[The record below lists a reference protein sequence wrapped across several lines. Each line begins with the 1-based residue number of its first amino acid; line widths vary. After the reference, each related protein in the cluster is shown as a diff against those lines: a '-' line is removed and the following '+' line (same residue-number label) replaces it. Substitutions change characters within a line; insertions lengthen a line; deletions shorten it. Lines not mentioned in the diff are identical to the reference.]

1 MVRIK
6 LSNIYNN
13 IGLVYYNISWT
24 KTEEIA
30 IIKNK
35 AGYEK
40 PEIMQKLHEEVN
52 SKLEKAIEFF
62 EKAINTIEQED
73 TNT

>member
-1 MVRIK
+1 M
-6 LSNIYNN
+6 
-13 IGLVYYNISWT
+13 
-24 KTEEIA
+24 
-30 IIKNK
+30 
-35 AGYEK
+35 
-40 PEIMQKLHEEVN
+40 IMQKLHEEVN